1 MDHKGSAETVG
12 VLALW
17 MQSDKNRASQTT
29 QSHRGVCVNPVSAP
43 LARVGDVDLV
53 SERLA
58 VWNATLRDTNGA
70 IVPRR
75 RVEKHPMV
83 VEGTWIF
90 QVVGRMDDEAVV
102 RADRDRR
109 RTGKINKNGEEA
121 RGEGRKPTAK
131 CH

>member
-1 MDHKGSAETVG
+1 
-12 VLALW
+12 
-17 MQSDKNRASQTT
+17 
-29 QSHRGVCVNPVSAP
+29 VNPVSAP

>member
-1 MDHKGSAETVG
+1 M
-12 VLALW
+12 
-17 MQSDKNRASQTT
+17 
-29 QSHRGVCVNPVSAP
+29 NPVGAP

-70 IVPRR
+70 VVPRR
-75 RVEKHPMV
+75 RVEEHAMV

-102 RADRDRR
+102 RADRDRG
-109 RTGKINKNGEEA
+109 RTGKFNKNGEEA
-121 RGEGRKPTAK
+121 RGEERKPTAK